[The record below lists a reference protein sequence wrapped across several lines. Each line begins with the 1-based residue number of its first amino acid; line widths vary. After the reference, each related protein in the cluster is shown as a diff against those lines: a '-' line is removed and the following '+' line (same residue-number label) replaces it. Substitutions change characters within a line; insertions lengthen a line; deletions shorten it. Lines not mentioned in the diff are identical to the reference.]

1 MEFWFFAIIFAMGT
15 ITSLPN
21 KNDEIVDKLF
31 GLLFSSGFLITTIYM
46 CFRGL
51 MG

>member
-1 MEFWFFAIIFAMGT
+1 MEFWFFAVIFAMGT
-15 ITSLPN
+15 IAFLPN
-21 KNDEIVDKLF
+21 KDDEIVDKLLE
-31 GLLFSSGFLITTIYM
+31 LLYSSGFLIATICM

>member
-21 KNDEIVDKLF
+21 KNDEIVDKFF
-31 GLLFSSGFLITTIYM
+31 GLLFSSGFLIATICM